1 MKPLFAAIAALAI
14 AQAFVGSGPAEAAA
28 TPSATSGDSIHRYV
42 VESTSPPATVGKVKA
57 NDASMGVHWL
67 RSYSSAD
74 KTTTY
79 SLYEAPSEAAI
90 RKAAALNKLTVT
102 NINEAPVDLDSEND
116 ARSGRLPAGMHR
128 YMIERTFPA
137 GALDG
142 LDSATK
148 AKVNATNTQNKA
160 QWVTSY
166 ANSSKT
172 KTYCVY
178 NAADE
183 AAVRAAAKANG
194 LPVDKITEVP
204 VVAAAATATASTK

>member
-1 MKPLFAAIAALAI
+1 MKSVLALLAT
-14 AQAFVGSGPAEAAA
+14 ASLVATQAFANDPV
-28 TPSATSGDSIHRYV
+28 HRYV
-42 VESTSPPATVGKVKA
+42 VESSTPPNIQGKAKA
-57 NDASMGVHWL
+57 NEASVGVHWL
-67 RSYSSAD
+67 RSYSNSD

-79 SLYEAPSEAAI
+79 SLYEAPSEAAV
-90 RKAAALNKLTVT
+90 RKAAALNKLDV
-102 NINEAPVDLDSEND
+102 ILVAEAPVDLDSETD
-116 ARSGRLPAGMHR
+116 ARSGNLPAGMHR
-128 YMIERTFPA
+128 YVIERTFPA

-148 AKVNATNTQNKA
+148 AKVNATNTKFHA

-166 ANSSKT
+166 ANSDKT

-204 VVAAAATATASTK
+204 LTASTK

>member
-1 MKPLFAAIAALAI
+1 MKPLIAIIALLSVGVSAYAADA
-14 AQAFVGSGPAEAAA
+14 SN
-28 TPSATSGDSIHRYV
+28 HRYV
-42 VESTSPPATVGKVKA
+42 VESVTPPNTHGKAKA
-57 NDASMGVHWL
+57 NEESLGVHWL
-67 RSYSSAD
+67 RSYSASD
-74 KTTTY
+74 ESTTY
-79 SLYEAPSEAAI
+79 SLYEAPNADAV
-90 RKAAALNKLTVT
+90 RKAAALNHLTVT
-102 NINEAPVDLDSEND
+102 NVNEAPVDLDSETD
-116 ARSGRLPAGMHR
+116 ARSGKIPAGMHR

-137 GALDG
+137 GALAG

-148 AKVNATNTQNKA
+148 SKVNATNSKFGA

-166 ANSSKT
+166 ANSDET

-204 VVAAAATATASTK
+204 LATAAR

>member
-1 MKPLFAAIAALAI
+1 MKPILAALT
-14 AQAFVGSGPAEAAA
+14 VLAAA
-28 TPSATSGDSIHRYV
+28 GAVASSSAAYAAPTTDSNHRYV
-42 VESTSPPATVGKVKA
+42 VQTTTPPSTRGKA
-57 NDASMGVHWL
+57 RSNDQSVGVHWL
-67 RSYSSAD
+67 RSYSTAD
-74 KTTTY
+74 RSVTY
-79 SLYEAPSEAAI
+79 SLYEAPSEDAV

-102 NINEAPVDLDSEND
+102 QVSEAPVDLDSESD
-116 ARSGRLPAGMHR
+116 ARSGNLPAGMHR

-148 AKVNATNTQNKA
+148 AKVNSTNSKFGA

-166 ANSSKT
+166 ANSGKT
-172 KTYCVY
+172 KTYCIY

-183 AAVRAAAKANG
+183 AAVRAAAKANN

-204 VVAAAATATASTK
+204 VTAAAR